1 LLKFTSV
8 ALDFAL
14 FQAFLVLLQSIVK
27 YHLIPL
33 CGDLIHFYECVHF

>member
-8 ALDFAL
+8 ALNLTL
-14 FQAFLVLLQSIVK
+14 FQAFLVLLQSIVE

-33 CGDLIHFYECVHF
+33 CGELIHYYECVHF